1 MSRRRK
7 DDPDVA
13 GVLVVDKPM
22 GMTSHDVVSR
32 LRRALDMRRIGHT
45 GTLDPA
51 ATGVLVCAVGRAT
64 RLVPYLQSGRK
75 TYQAR
80 VVLGRSTT
88 TQDAEGEIVDAAD
101 ASAITREHVESAAAA
116 FVGEIEQVPPMVSA
130 VKVDGE
136 RLYAKA
142 RRGEEVERDPRRV
155 VVHEL
160 RVGEFVPGIFA
171 EVVVEV
177 VCSSGTYIRTLAH
190 DLGAALAVGGSLLS
204 LRRTVNEPFD
214 LTDAMPL
221 DDVMT
226 LGEQGRLR
234 EHLID
239 PLVALRSLPT
249 VEVDRATVEDL
260 VHGRKM
266 AARGFEGPYVV
277 EFGGRLV
284 GVYEDHDGVGK
295 AAVVMLRPH
304 ELS

>member
-1 MSRRRK
+1 MTRRRK
-7 DDPDVA
+7 DDPDIA

-22 GMTSHDVVSR
+22 GMTSHDVVGR

-75 TYQAR
+75 AYEAR

-88 TQDAEGEIVDAAD
+88 TQDAEGEVVDAAD
-101 ASAITREHVESAAAA
+101 ASAITREDVVAAAGE
-116 FVGEIEQVPPMVSA
+116 FVGQIEQIPPMVSA

-160 RVGEFVPGIFA
+160 TVAEFVPGVFA
-171 EVVVEV
+171 EVTLQV
-177 VCSSGTYIRTLAH
+177 VCSSGTYVRTLAH
-190 DLGAALAVGGSLLS
+190 DLGAALGVGGSLLS
-204 LRRTVNEPFD
+204 LRRTLNEPFD
-214 LTDAMPL
+214 LADAMPL
-221 DDVMT
+221 EDVMT
-226 LGEQGRLR
+226 LGEQGQLR
-234 EHLID
+234 ERLID
-239 PLVALRSLPT
+239 PLVALRSLPA

-266 AARGFEGPYVV
+266 VARGIEGPYAVA
-277 EFGGRLV
+277 FGDRLV
-284 GVYEDHDGVGK
+284 GVYEDDDGVGK